1 MRQWEKLKEINGVSF
16 YQPIVGIEE
25 TKKALKKAY
34 DKFNERF
41 SHKPQ
46 LFASAKQLK
55 KDKQNI
61 FL

>member
-1 MRQWEKLKEINGVSF
+1 MRQWEKLKEVNGVSF
-16 YQPIVGIEE
+16 YQPIESIEE
-25 TKKALKKAY
+25 TKRALKKAY

-41 SHKPQ
+41 INKPQ
-46 LFASAKQLK
+46 LFTDTKQLK